1 MGALLIG
8 GTGWAAAAIRAAGHR
23 VAQLGPFALQPLFGP
38 VAERWTVSWN
48 ERGDSMKSWKILAAL
63 ALALIITQAYAEE
76 EVAPNQKPVKVVADK
91 RIAVGSQGML
101 PLYVSAD
108 WSKPLPGITRAIL
121 VLHGRLRNAD
131 VYYRSALTAQAAA
144 GDAGKSTIMIVPQ
157 FLAGIDI
164 EAYHLPADTLHWSLE
179 GWEGGDAA
187 EGPQPASS
195 FDALDAILARLAD
208 RHLFPDLKRVV
219 VAGHSGGGQVVQ
231 RYAIAT
237 EGEAVLKAENVAI
250 RYVVANPSSYAYFSA
265 DRPEPQIAASCPGY
279 DSWKYGM
286 EARPP
291 YLASPRAAELEQR
304 YVARQVIYLL
314 GTRDTNPNHPALDKS
329 CMAEAQG
336 AYRYARGHSYA
347 AAMAARDGGTPNHRL
362 WDVPGVGHDGDRM
375 LTSPCGLAALFELPG
390 CGADR

>member
-1 MGALLIG
+1 MRLLRI
-8 GTGWAAAAIRAAGHR
+8 
-23 VAQLGPFALQPLFGP
+23 V
-38 VAERWTVSWN
+38 
-48 ERGDSMKSWKILAAL
+48 AAL
-63 ALALIITQAYAEE
+63 AAVLIVTQSHAEDE
-76 EVAPNQKPVKVVADK
+76 AAANRKPVKVVADA
-91 RIAVGSQGML
+91 RIAVGNEGML

-108 WSKPLPGITRAIL
+108 WSKPLPGIVRAIV

-144 GDAGKSTIMIVPQ
+144 GEAGKSTIMIVPQ
-157 FLAGIDI
+157 FLAGLDV

-187 EGPQPASS
+187 EGPRPASS

-208 RHLFPDLKRVV
+208 RHLFPDLKQVV

-237 EGEAVLKAENVAI
+237 KGEAALQANAIAI

-265 DRPEPQIAASCPGY
+265 ERPAPQIAASCPGY
-279 DSWKYGM
+279 NNWKYGM

-291 YLASPRAAELEQR
+291 YLASASPAELEQR

-336 AYRYARGHSYA
+336 PYRYARGHAYA

-362 WDVPGVGHDGDRM
+362 WDVPDVGHDGDGM
-375 LTSPCGLAALFELPG
+375 LTSPCGLAALFDLPG
-390 CGADR
+390 CAVTR